1 MMPVYEYHC
10 LKCKMIFEEL
20 ILFKSDI
27 SKYSKEHGCGKC
39 GSICKRV
46 PSASNFQFKGLSE
59 GDPTNQGNSG
69 IHDLDYPSLDK
80 AIGRSAN
87 RKWKA
92 YSKKKEEHDRVRRES
107 GSIEISVDSSGN
119 VFPTDTETLKIR
131 KKALSIFKKA
141 KLNS

>member
-1 MMPVYEYHC
+1 MPVYEYHC
-10 LKCKMIFEEL
+10 LKCMMIFEEL

-27 SKYSKEHGCGKC
+27 SKYSNEHECGKC
-39 GSICKRV
+39 KSMCKRV

-59 GDPTNQGNSG
+59 GDPSRKGNSG

-80 AIGRSAN
+80 AIGRSSN

-92 YSKKKEEHDRVRRES
+92 YGKMNEQHNRVRRES
-107 GSIEISVDSSGN
+107 GSVEISVDSSGN

-131 KKALSIFKKA
+131 RRALGLFKKA
-141 KLNS
+141 KSNG